1 MAMAIDFF
9 VFRQVTQ
16 LIEQKLEE
24 ARKTAPKAYTAA
36 TDASGAFAGDI
47 AKSKAA
53 TAPNPKYTDQGVISS
68 VTGKAREES
77 AKKIHDTISG
87 HLKGGK
93 GVAVFLHKEPKFGE
107 EHEGELERHYI
118 VPHTDGHY
126 LVSGKKTTKIA
137 SMSPGSH
144 GFISIMPHSSGRRS
158 ASPMGYIPAGVGHEQ
173 HVRTFDSGQVER
185 SGLGKGFKMRLRGT
199 PTLD

>member
-1 MAMAIDFF
+1 MAIDFF
-9 VFRQVTQ
+9 TLRQVTG

-24 ARKTAPKAYTAA
+24 AKRAVPKAYTAA

-47 AKSKAA
+47 ARSKAESGS
-53 TAPNPKYTDQGVISS
+53 NPRFTDQGVITG
-68 VTGKAREES
+68 VTAKAREES
-77 AKKIHDTISG
+77 ARKIHDTIHG
-87 HLKGGK
+87 HLKAGK

-126 LVSGKKTTKIA
+126 LVSGKKTIKIA
-137 SMSPGSH
+137 GMAPGGH
-144 GFISIMPHSSGRRS
+144 GFISIMPHSTGRKS
-158 ASPMGYIPAGVGHEQ
+158 ASPVGYIPAGSGSEQ
-173 HVRTFDSGQVER
+173 HVRTFDPEQVER
-185 SGLGKGFKMRLRGT
+185 SGLGKGFKMKLRGA